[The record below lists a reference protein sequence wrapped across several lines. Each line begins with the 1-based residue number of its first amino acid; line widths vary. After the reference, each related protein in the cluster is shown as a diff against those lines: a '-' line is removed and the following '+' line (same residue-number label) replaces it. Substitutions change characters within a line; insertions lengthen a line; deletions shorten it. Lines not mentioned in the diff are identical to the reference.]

1 MTRKAAAGSR
11 RSAAGAPPSDA
22 RAEPAAEMPESQS
35 AASSYQLFADRAEGK
50 SILFAWMQLTRDEK
64 LDVLD
69 IDPEQLFSLV
79 TERDLTPEGRAELT
93 RLFASLLSNAEI
105 MNALRLEF
113 VHAVNEE
120 GVVDVCFA
128 FHLFPESYFPH
139 YLT

>member
-11 RSAAGAPPSDA
+11 RSAAGATPSDA
-22 RAEPAAEMPESQS
+22 RPEPTAETPESQTAS
-35 AASSYQLFADRAEGK
+35 SSYQLFSDRAEGK
-50 SILFAWMQLTRDEK
+50 SILFAWMQLTREEK

-93 RLFASLLSNAEI
+93 RLFASLLGNAEI

-120 GVVDVCFA
+120 GVVDVCFCCRYVS
-128 FHLFPESYFPH
+128 LKLY
-139 YLT
+139 YIT